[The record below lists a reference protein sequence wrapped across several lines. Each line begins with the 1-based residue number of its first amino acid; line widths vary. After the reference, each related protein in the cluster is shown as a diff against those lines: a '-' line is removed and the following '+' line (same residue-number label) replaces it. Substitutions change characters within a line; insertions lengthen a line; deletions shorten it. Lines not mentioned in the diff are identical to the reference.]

1 VVRDNQVEMTKE
13 RNAELKLIEEL
24 CEEFITAPNGKVR
37 NKCGQRFRRVEEFK
51 QAVYGEVNGAV
62 NGEVNGE
69 LNGEVYGE
77 GENVIHE
84 GGASGAESGIGV
96 GDIQYEE
103 NLDIPDEDVHAASI
117 KDFSINDTDDMDV
130 EPFIDTKVYL
140 SDFSTLM
147 LNAIIYRL
155 NKLLGFETMLL
166 ISHKGDNLYLLI
178 KASEG
183 DLRVHAQKQ
192 KYLLSLEVGY
202 TDLVTQPPFSL
213 GKLLFIKFYR
223 TM

>member
-1 VVRDNQVEMTKE
+1 M
-13 RNAELKLIEEL
+13 
-24 CEEFITAPNGKVR
+24 
-37 NKCGQRFRRVEEFK
+37 
-51 QAVYGEVNGAV
+51 
-62 NGEVNGE
+62 
-69 LNGEVYGE
+69 
-77 GENVIHE
+77 
-84 GGASGAESGIGV
+84 
-96 GDIQYEE
+96 
-103 NLDIPDEDVHAASI
+103 
-117 KDFSINDTDDMDV
+117 
-130 EPFIDTKVYL
+130 
-140 SDFSTLM
+140 
-147 LNAIIYRL
+147 NAIIYRL

-213 GKLLFIKFYR
+213 GKLLFITFYR

>member
-1 VVRDNQVEMTKE
+1 MYRDNQVEMTKE
-13 RNAELKLIEEL
+13 RNAELKLVEEL
-24 CEEFITAPNGKVR
+24 CEEFILAPNGKVR

-51 QAVYGEVNGAV
+51 QAVYGEVNGV
-62 NGEVNGE
+62 KE
-69 LNGEVYGE
+69 
-77 GENVIHE
+77 ENVVYE
-84 GGASGAESGIGV
+84 GGVESAV
-96 GDIQYEE
+96 DATDMKYEE
-103 NLDIPDEDVHAASI
+103 NADIPDEEVHAASI
-117 KDFSINDTDDMDV
+117 QNMSIHDTDDMDV

-178 KASEG
+178 KASED
-183 DLRVHAQKQ
+183 DLRVQAQKQ

-202 TDLVTQPPFSL
+202 TDLLTQPPFSL
-213 GKLLFIKFYR
+213 GKLLVNKLYR

>member
-1 VVRDNQVEMTKE
+1 MYRENQVEMTKE

-24 CEEFITAPNGKVR
+24 CEEVILAPNGKVR

-51 QAVYGEVNGAV
+51 QAVYGEANFVEDQNAM
-62 NGEVNGE
+62 
-69 LNGEVYGE
+69 Y
-77 GENVIHE
+77 E
-84 GGASGAESGIGV
+84 GGSGNVQSAIGV
-96 GDIQYEE
+96 ADVQYEE
-103 NLDIPDEDVHAASI
+103 NFDIPGEEVHAAQI
-117 KDFSINDTDDMDV
+117 RNLSINDTDDMDI

-140 SDFSTLM
+140 SDYSTLM
-147 LNAIIYRL
+147 INAIIYRL

-183 DLRVHAQKQ
+183 DLRVQAQKQ

-213 GKLLFIKFYR
+213 GKLLLIKFYR